1 MQLIFALLGVGAL
14 VALIALA
21 VAFEDRDDDFFD
33 SDCDE

>member
-14 VALIALA
+14 